1 VYQSTAPAVGYCSAD
16 AANFVA
22 VCVNVAS
29 GPQLQQEIINGAP
42 APAPLV
48 WKRSEI
54 MPTIFRYR
62 FADGSYGV
70 SASNLSVGTQVVS
83 HRLVEY
89 QGVADKLKHRS
100 VKFGRVL
107 LGRGGAS
114 VELQE
119 VLNEIVAAE

>member
-1 VYQSTAPAVGYCSAD
+1 
-16 AANFVA
+16 

-42 APAPLV
+42 APNPIV
-48 WKRSEI
+48 WKRSEE

-83 HRLVEY
+83 HRTAES
-89 QGVADKLKHRS
+89 QGLAEKLKHRS

-107 LGRGGAS
+107 LGRGGTAEAE
-114 VELQE
+114 VQE
-119 VLNEIVAAE
+119 VLNEIVAVM